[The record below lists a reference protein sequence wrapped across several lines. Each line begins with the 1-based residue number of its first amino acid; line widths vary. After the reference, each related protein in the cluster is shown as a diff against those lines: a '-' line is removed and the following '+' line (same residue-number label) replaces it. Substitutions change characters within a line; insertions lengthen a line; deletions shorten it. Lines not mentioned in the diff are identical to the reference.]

1 MFDNYYWNEEKSEL
15 LKKKRGISF
24 KEVVTHI
31 LQGDLL
37 LIKEHPNQE
46 KYPGQKMFVVR
57 IDNYVYLAP
66 FVQEGNDVFLK
77 TIFASRKETH
87 KYLRRSDK

>member
-24 KEVVTHI
+24 EEVVTHI

-66 FVQEGNDVFLK
+66 FVQEGFLK
-77 TIFASRKETH
+77 TIFANRKETH